1 MKLSE
6 KIYVRT
12 IALLVILIIA
22 MLVVA
27 VAFAV
32 AGECDK
38 NATKTETVVEH
49 SQQRFQ
55 RVIKDDNSALIVYV
69 DTETNVMYL
78 IRSDGGGVCVMVGAD
93 GNPLLWDRGTT
104 K

>member
-1 MKLSE
+1 MNLSE
-6 KIYVRT
+6 KFFART
-12 IALLVILIIA
+12 LSLLVIWIIA
-22 MLVVA
+22 MLVVE

-55 RVIKDDNSALIVYV
+55 RVIKDNYSSLIVYV

-78 IRSDGGGVCVMVGAD
+78 QRLGDGGICVMVDAEGK
-93 GNPLLWDRGTT
+93 PLLWDGGAT

>member
-6 KIYVRT
+6 KIYEGTLILLVILL
-12 IALLVILIIA
+12 IALLV
-22 MLVVA
+22 VEFV
-27 VAFAV
+27 V

-78 IRSDGGGVCVMVGAD
+78 IRSIYGGACVMVDAEGK
-93 GNPLLWDRGTT
+93 PLLWDGGAT

>member
-6 KIYVRT
+6 KFFART
-12 IALLVILIIA
+12 LSLLVILLIALLV
-22 MLVVA
+22 VEFV
-27 VAFAV
+27 V

-55 RVIKDDNSALIVYV
+55 RVIKDKYADLIVYV
-69 DTETNVMYL
+69 DTETNV
-78 IRSDGGGVCVMVGAD
+78 IWSGCRRTENGCCCVFQSICENV
-93 GNPLLWDRGTT
+93 RFF
-104 K
+104 

>member
-6 KIYVRT
+6 KFFART
-12 IALLVILIIA
+12 LSLLVILLIALLV
-22 MLVVA
+22 VVF
-27 VAFAV
+27 VV

-38 NATKTETVVEH
+38 NATKTESVAEH

-55 RVIKDDNSALIVYV
+55 RVIKDNYSALRVYV

-78 IRSDGGGVCVMVGAD
+78 IRSDGGGACVMVDAEGK
-93 GNPLLWDRGTT
+93 PLLWDGGAT

>member
-6 KIYVRT
+6 KIYEGT
-12 IALLVILIIA
+12 LILLVILLIA
-22 MLVVA
+22 LLM
-27 VAFAV
+27 VAFVV

-38 NATKTETVVEH
+38 NATKTETVAEH

-78 IRSDGGGVCVMVGAD
+78 IRSIYGGSCVMVDAEGK
-93 GNPLLWDRGTT
+93 PLLWDGGTT

>member
-6 KIYVRT
+6 KIYEGT
-12 IALLVILIIA
+12 LILLVILLIA
-22 MLVVA
+22 LLM
-27 VAFAV
+27 VAFVV

-55 RVIKDDNSALIVYV
+55 RVIKDNYSALRVYV

-78 IRSDGGGVCVMVGAD
+78 IRSDGACVMVDAD
-93 GNPLLWDRGTT
+93 GNPLLWDGGTT

>member
-12 IALLVILIIA
+12 VALLVILIIA
-22 MLVVA
+22 MLVVS

-32 AGECDK
+32 KSECDK
-38 NATKTETVVEH
+38 NATKTETVAEH

-78 IRSDGGGVCVMVGAD
+78 IRSIYGGACVMFDAEGK
-93 GNPLLWDRGTT
+93 PLLWDGGTT

>member
-12 IALLVILIIA
+12 LALLVILLIA
-22 MLVVA
+22 LLVVEFVVA
-27 VAFAV
+27 V
-32 AGECDK
+32 ECDK

-78 IRSDGGGVCVMVGAD
+78 IRSIYGGACVMVDAEGK
-93 GNPLLWDRGTT
+93 PLLWDGGAT

>member
-6 KIYVRT
+6 KFFART
-12 IALLVILIIA
+12 LSLLVILLIALLV
-22 MLVVA
+22 VEFV
-27 VAFAV
+27 V

-38 NATKTETVVEH
+38 NATKTEIVVEH

-55 RVIKDDNSALIVYV
+55 RVIKDNYSALRVYV

-78 IRSDGGGVCVMVGAD
+78 ISNYGGACVMVDAEGK
-93 GNPLLWDRGTT
+93 PLLWNGRAT

>member
-6 KIYVRT
+6 KIYEGTLILLVILL
-12 IALLVILIIA
+12 IALLV
-22 MLVVA
+22 VEFV
-27 VAFAV
+27 V

-38 NATKTETVVEH
+38 NATKTETVAEH

-78 IRSDGGGVCVMVGAD
+78 IRSIYGGSCVMVDAEGK
-93 GNPLLWDRGTT
+93 PLLWDGGTT

>member
-6 KIYVRT
+6 KFFART
-12 IALLVILIIA
+12 LSLLVILLIALLV
-22 MLVVA
+22 VEFV
-27 VAFAV
+27 V

-38 NATKTETVVEH
+38 NATKTEIVVEH

-55 RVIKDDNSALIVYV
+55 RVIKDNYSALIVYV

-78 IRSDGGGVCVMVGAD
+78 ISNYGGACVMVDAEGK
-93 GNPLLWDRGTT
+93 PLLWDGGTT

>member
-6 KIYVRT
+6 KFFART
-12 IALLVILIIA
+12 LSLLVILLIALLV
-22 MLVVA
+22 VEFV
-27 VAFAV
+27 V

-55 RVIKDDNSALIVYV
+55 RVIKDKYADLIVYV

-78 IRSDGGGVCVMVGAD
+78 IRSIYGGACVMFDAEGK
-93 GNPLLWDRGTT
+93 PLLWDGGAT

>member
-12 IALLVILIIA
+12 VALLVILLIA
-22 MLVVA
+22 LLVVTFVVEA
-27 VAFAV
+27 
-32 AGECDK
+32 ECDK

-55 RVIKDDNSALIVYV
+55 RVIKDDKSALTVYV

-78 IRSDGGGVCVMVGAD
+78 IRSIYGGACVMVDAEGE
-93 GNPLLWDRGTT
+93 PLLWDGGATP
-104 K
+104 

>member
-1 MKLSE
+1 MKLSD
-6 KIYVRT
+6 KFYVRT
-12 IALLVILIIA
+12 LSLLVILIIA
-22 MLVVA
+22 MLVVS

-55 RVIKDDNSALIVYV
+55 RVIREEGSPFYVYV

-78 IRSDGGGVCVMVGAD
+78 IRSIYGGACVMVDAEGK
-93 GNPLLWDRGTT
+93 PLLWDGGATP
-104 K
+104 

>member
-6 KIYVRT
+6 KIYKGT
-12 IALLVILIIA
+12 FILLVILIIA
-22 MLVVA
+22 MLVVS
-27 VAFAV
+27 VAGAV
-32 AGECDK
+32 AGECEK
-38 NATKTETVVEH
+38 NTTKTETVVEH

-78 IRSDGGGVCVMVGAD
+78 IRSIYGGACVMVDAEGE
-93 GNPLLWDRGTT
+93 PLLWDGGTT

>member
-1 MKLSE
+1 MNLSE
-6 KIYVRT
+6 KIYEGT
-12 IALLVILIIA
+12 LILLVILLIA
-22 MLVVA
+22 LLM
-27 VAFAV
+27 VAFVV

-38 NATKTETVVEH
+38 SATKTETVVEH

-78 IRSDGGGVCVMVGAD
+78 IRSIYGGACVMVDAEGK
-93 GNPLLWDRGTT
+93 PLLWDGGTT

>member
-6 KIYVRT
+6 EIYVRT
-12 IALLVILIIA
+12 IALLVILLIA
-22 MLVVA
+22 LLVVA
-27 VAFAV
+27 FVV
-32 AGECDK
+32 EVECDK

-55 RVIKDDNSALIVYV
+55 RVIKADNSPLTVYV

-78 IRSDGGGVCVMVGAD
+78 ISNYGGACVMVDAEGK
-93 GNPLLWDRGTT
+93 PLLWDGGATP
-104 K
+104 

>member
-6 KIYVRT
+6 KFFART
-12 IALLVILIIA
+12 LSLLVILLIALLV
-22 MLVVA
+22 VEVA
-27 VAFAV
+27 LAV
-32 AGECDK
+32 EGECEK
-38 NATKTETVVEH
+38 NTTKTETVVEH

-55 RVIKDDNSALIVYV
+55 RVIKDNYSALIVYV

-78 IRSDGGGVCVMVGAD
+78 RRIGDGGICVMVDAEGK
-93 GNPLLWDRGTT
+93 PLLWDGGTT

>member
-6 KIYVRT
+6 KIYEGT
-12 IALLVILIIA
+12 LALLVILLIA
-22 MLVVA
+22 LRVVGFVVA
-27 VAFAV
+27 V
-32 AGECDK
+32 ECDK

-78 IRSDGGGVCVMVGAD
+78 IRSIYGGACVMVDAG
-93 GNPLLWDRGTT
+93 GEPLLWDGGAT

>member
-6 KIYVRT
+6 KIYEGTLILLVILL
-12 IALLVILIIA
+12 IALLV
-22 MLVVA
+22 VEFV
-27 VAFAV
+27 V

-78 IRSDGGGVCVMVGAD
+78 IRSIYGGACVMFDAEGK
-93 GNPLLWDRGTT
+93 PLLWDGGTT

>member
-6 KIYVRT
+6 KIYEGT
-12 IALLVILIIA
+12 LILLVILLIA
-22 MLVVA
+22 LLM
-27 VAFAV
+27 VAFVV

-38 NATKTETVVEH
+38 NATKTETVAEH

-78 IRSDGGGVCVMVGAD
+78 IRSIYGGACVMFDAEGK
-93 GNPLLWDRGTT
+93 PLLWDGGTT

>member
-1 MKLSE
+1 MKLSDN
-6 KIYVRT
+6 IYVRT
-12 IALLVILIIA
+12 LSLLVILIIA
-22 MLVVA
+22 MLVVS

-32 AGECDK
+32 AGESDK

-55 RVIKDDNSALIVYV
+55 RVIKDNYSSLIVYV

-78 IRSDGGGVCVMVGAD
+78 QRLGDGGICVMVDAEGK
-93 GNPLLWDRGTT
+93 PLLWDGGAT

>member
-6 KIYVRT
+6 KFFART
-12 IALLVILIIA
+12 LSLLVILLIALLVVTF
-22 MLVVA
+22 VVEA
-27 VAFAV
+27 
-32 AGECDK
+32 ECDK
-38 NATKTETVVEH
+38 NATKTETIVEH

-55 RVIKDDNSALIVYV
+55 RVIRDGGSPFKVYV

-78 IRSDGGGVCVMVGAD
+78 ISNYGGACVMVDAEGK
-93 GNPLLWDRGTT
+93 PLLWDGGTT

>member
-12 IALLVILIIA
+12 LALLVILLIA
-22 MLVVA
+22 LLVVEFVVA
-27 VAFAV
+27 V
-32 AGECDK
+32 ECDK

-55 RVIKDDNSALIVYV
+55 RVIKDDKSALIVYV

-78 IRSDGGGVCVMVGAD
+78 LRLGSGGICLMVDAEGKPRLLDGGA
-93 GNPLLWDRGTT
+93 T

>member
-12 IALLVILIIA
+12 VALLVILIIA

-32 AGECDK
+32 EGECDK

-55 RVIKDDNSALIVYV
+55 RVIRDEGSPFNVYV
-69 DTETNVMYL
+69 DTETHVMYL
-78 IRSDGGGVCVMVGAD
+78 NSNYGGSCVMVDAEGK
-93 GNPLLWDRGTT
+93 PLLWDGGTT

>member
-6 KIYVRT
+6 KFFART
-12 IALLVILIIA
+12 LSLLVILLIALLV
-22 MLVVA
+22 VEVA
-27 VAFAV
+27 LAV

-38 NATKTETVVEH
+38 NATKTETVAEH

-78 IRSDGGGVCVMVGAD
+78 IRSIYGGACVMFDAEGK
-93 GNPLLWDRGTT
+93 PLLWDGGAT

>member
-12 IALLVILIIA
+12 VALLVILLIA
-22 MLVVA
+22 LLVVTFVVEA
-27 VAFAV
+27 
-32 AGECDK
+32 ECDK

-78 IRSDGGGVCVMVGAD
+78 ISNYGGACVMVDAEGK
-93 GNPLLWDRGTT
+93 PLLWDGGTT

>member
-6 KIYVRT
+6 KIYEGTLILLVILL
-12 IALLVILIIA
+12 IALLV
-22 MLVVA
+22 
-27 VAFAV
+27 VAFVV

-55 RVIKDDNSALIVYV
+55 RVIKDNYSALIVYV

-78 IRSDGGGVCVMVGAD
+78 RRLGDGGICVMVDAEGK
-93 GNPLLWDRGTT
+93 PLLWDGGAT

>member
-12 IALLVILIIA
+12 LALLVILLIA
-22 MLVVA
+22 LLVVEFVVA
-27 VAFAV
+27 V
-32 AGECDK
+32 ECDK

-55 RVIKDDNSALIVYV
+55 RVIKADNSALTVYV

-78 IRSDGGGVCVMVGAD
+78 ISNYGGACVMVDAEGKT
-93 GNPLLWDRGTT
+93 LLWDGGTT

>member
-1 MKLSE
+1 MNLSE
-6 KIYVRT
+6 KFFART
-12 IALLVILIIA
+12 LSLLVMLLIALLV
-22 MLVVA
+22 VEFV
-27 VAFAV
+27 V

-38 NATKTETVVEH
+38 SATKTETVVEH

-55 RVIKDDNSALIVYV
+55 RVIKDNYSDLIVYV

-78 IRSDGGGVCVMVGAD
+78 RRIGDGGICGMGDAE
-93 GNPLLWDRGTT
+93 GKPLLWDGGTT

>member
-1 MKLSE
+1 MKLSK
-6 KIYVRT
+6 KIYKGT
-12 IALLVILIIA
+12 LILLVILLIA
-22 MLVVA
+22 LLM
-27 VAFAV
+27 VAFVV
-32 AGECDK
+32 AGECDN

-55 RVIKDDNSALIVYV
+55 QVIKDNYSALIVYV

-78 IRSDGGGVCVMVGAD
+78 RRLGDGGICVMVDAEGK
-93 GNPLLWDRGTT
+93 PLLWDGGTT